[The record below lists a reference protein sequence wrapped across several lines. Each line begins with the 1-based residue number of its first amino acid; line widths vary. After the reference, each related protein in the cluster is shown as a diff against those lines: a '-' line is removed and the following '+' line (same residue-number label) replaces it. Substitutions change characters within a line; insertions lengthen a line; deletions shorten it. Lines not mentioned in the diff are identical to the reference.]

1 MALPEADSD
10 ARALLAEFTRG
21 LAESGW
27 SEGANLQTEVRWA
40 GSDLNLVRKFAKELV
55 KLQPDVILAN
65 STPVTSALQRE
76 TQTVPIVFAVVGDP
90 LGSGFVASLIESWP
104 KHHRIGFV

>member
-1 MALPEADSD
+1 MDLQSW
-10 ARALLAEFTRG
+10 
-21 LAESGW
+21 GW

-55 KLQPDVILAN
+55 ELQPDVILAN

-76 TQTVPIVFAVVGDP
+76 TQTVPIVFAIVGDP
-90 LGSGFVASLIESWP
+90 LGSGFVASLSNPGRTSQDWVCL
-104 KHHRIGFV
+104 KSRCRASG